1 MIRLLIY
8 KLNLVRVVIIQNR
21 ICLFPEEQLE
31 GRSSR
36 LLAGMQ
42 DTVPDRRA
50 KVLGSRMGTALRV
63 CETWQAHQRGLQA
76 SCREHYTQCIMEH
89 QCLLS
94 RPVPLLCA
102 TNMHEGRRVRQPA
115 SLSRCR
121 PETSI
126 VVCTMRTQTT
136 SPRTTP
142 RTCTLWRLHSAM
154 APNNLSVRRQALGA
168 TTSPG
173 LGPMGR
179 ACAVLALASLTGL
192 SHALSCISLHVHE
205 RTGPTPRHSPGHQE

>member
-1 MIRLLIY
+1 VTIWFVLLQAPV
-8 KLNLVRVVIIQNR
+8 NLVGVVIIQK

-31 GRSSR
+31 GQRD
-36 LLAGMQ
+36 AP
-42 DTVPDRRA
+42 PD
-50 KVLGSRMGTALRV
+50 
-63 CETWQAHQRGLQA
+63 CWQGCRTPCPIVARKFWGAAWAQRCGYVKRGKLINA
-76 SCREHYTQCIMEH
+76 CCKPLVSVVVGK
-89 QCLLS
+89 LLS

-192 SHALSCISLHVHE
+192 SHALSCISLHLHE